1 MTIGKML
8 TLVILLELCLKIIL
22 NIVLDDPG
30 ARNKPFVFM
39 WVECSA
45 DNLYLNLVHTRP
57 VHKNLFWEFLKMQGR
72 SILHFDR

>member
-1 MTIGKML
+1 MTKGKML

-30 ARNKPFVFM
+30 ARNKPFVLM

-57 VHKNLFWEFLKMQGR
+57 VHKKPFLGISKNARQINK
-72 SILHFDR
+72 S

>member
-1 MTIGKML
+1 ML
-8 TLVILLELCLKIIL
+8 TLVILLEL

-39 WVECSA
+39 WVKCSA

-57 VHKNLFWEFLKMQGR
+57 VHKKTYLGIYNNARQIYLTL
-72 SILHFDR
+72 